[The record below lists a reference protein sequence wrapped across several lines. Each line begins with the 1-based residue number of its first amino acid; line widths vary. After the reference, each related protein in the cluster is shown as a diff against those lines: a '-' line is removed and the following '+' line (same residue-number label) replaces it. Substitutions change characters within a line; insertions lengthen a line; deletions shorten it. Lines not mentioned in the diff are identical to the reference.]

1 MSTTDSTMQV
11 RDFHCNNCGAPLS
24 IPKNS
29 KGKVV
34 CPSCKTE
41 CVIEGLVKNSEIQA
55 KEDINSG
62 ISLAADS
69 LILHEHIVNILS
81 NSPCMPLDVLEKAT
95 VLKEEHLCVPAY
107 LYYCNA
113 MAAFTYEAGNQR
125 EHKTA
130 IDLGDRTRVE
140 KETYTEWT
148 QMSST
153 ASTSATLIASGN
165 REYSS
170 QIQQLYMHYDPN
182 RLIDVEELDF
192 PFDVETCSYNLPQS
206 AAFNEY
212 VKPYMENILKTKAE
226 ESLNGKNYKNLVMGG
241 SNIQK
246 DEIIR
251 IFLGLYHIIYEY
263 NGKQYS
269 VYITGDGEKYICD
282 DAPIDTQRQQIL
294 NDKQSA
300 KNSMPKKTGLFLA
313 LMIICTIAALFTYG
327 ITLIGTILFGVFY
340 FKRKKEYNNAQANCQ
355 REIDEFMAQS
365 NNAKQQFLQSG
376 NRLNG
381 IYANK

>member
-1 MSTTDSTMQV
+1 MSTMQV
-11 RDFHCNNCGAPLS
+11 RDFRCNNCGAPLS
-24 IPKNS
+24 IPRNS

-41 CVIEGLVKNSEIQA
+41 CIIEGLVKNSEIQA

-62 ISLAADS
+62 IPLVADPS
-69 LILHEHIVNILS
+69 VLHECLVNILTS
-81 NSPCMPLDVLEKAT
+81 SPCMPLDVLEKAN
-95 VLKEEHLCVPAY
+95 VIKEEHLCVPAY

-113 MAAFTYEAGNQR
+113 SASFTYEAGNQR

-130 IDLGDRTRVE
+130 IDLGDKTRVE

-148 QMSST
+148 QMSSMT
-153 ASTSATLIASGN
+153 STSATLIASGN

-170 QIQQLYMHYDPN
+170 QIQQLYMQYDSN
-182 RLIDVEELDF
+182 KLIDVEELDF

-206 AAFNEY
+206 AAFNDY
-212 VKPYMENILKTKAE
+212 VKPYMERMLARKAE
-226 ESLNGKNYKNLVMGG
+226 ESLDGKTYKNLVMGG

-251 IFLGLYHIIYEY
+251 IFLGLYHIVYEY
-263 NGKQYS
+263 NGKQHS
-269 VYITGDGEKYICD
+269 VYITGDGKNYIYD
-282 DAPIDTQRQQIL
+282 DAPIDSQRQQL
-294 NDKQSA
+294 LEEKKSA

-355 REIDEFMAQS
+355 KEIDEFVAQS
-365 NNAKQQFLQSG
+365 DNAKNQFLQNG

-381 IYANK
+381 IYANNK